1 MDQGAARAF
10 LPDSG
15 PWQLCAEAE
24 MARLFMILYSMIGTT
39 LAGSFM
45 VAALASG
52 MDTLKP
58 IVLAAG
64 LGALLA
70 VPVAWLVARRL
81 AGEG

>member
-1 MDQGAARAF
+1 
-10 LPDSG
+10 
-15 PWQLCAEAE
+15 

>member
-10 LPDSG
+10 LPGSG
-15 PWQLCAEAE
+15 PCQLCAEAE

-52 MDTLKP
+52 MDTLRP

-70 VPVAWLVARRL
+70 VPVAWRVARRL

>member
-1 MDQGAARAF
+1 
-10 LPDSG
+10 
-15 PWQLCAEAE
+15 

-64 LGALLA
+64 LGALVA